1 MTLHNHIMTLP
12 MTIPHPAEVGV
23 EVVVT
28 VVVVGVEE
36 DIVGRFYKMT
46 KWERSHYKENVYQK
60 TPTVL
65 CTSSYF

>member
-1 MTLHNHIMTLP
+1 MLTLL

-23 EVVVT
+23 EVVGVVVE
-28 VVVVGVEE
+28 VVVVG
-36 DIVGRFYKMT
+36 RLYKMT
-46 KWERSHYKENVYQK
+46 KWERSHYKETENVYQK

>member
-1 MTLHNHIMTLP
+1 MLTLHMSIHTSILP

-23 EVVVT
+23 DVEEVGVG
-28 VVVVGVEE
+28 VVVVG
-36 DIVGRFYKMT
+36 RLYKMT

>member
-1 MTLHNHIMTLP
+1 MSIHTSILP

-23 EVVVT
+23 EVVV
-28 VVVVGVEE
+28 VGVEE
-36 DIVGRFYKMT
+36 DIVRRVIIGRVYKMT
-46 KWERSHYKENVYQK
+46 KWERSHSKENVYQK

>member
-23 EVVVT
+23 EVEE
-28 VVVVGVEE
+28 VGVE
-36 DIVGRFYKMT
+36 DVLVVGRLYKMT